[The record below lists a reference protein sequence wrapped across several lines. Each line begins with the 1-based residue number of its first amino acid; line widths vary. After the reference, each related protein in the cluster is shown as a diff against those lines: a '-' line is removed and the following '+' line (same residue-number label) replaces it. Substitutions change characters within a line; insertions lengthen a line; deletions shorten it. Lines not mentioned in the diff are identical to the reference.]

1 MSNVYDNWGR
11 LVGAVIRREQI
22 WQMFHDR
29 SPSVSSVA
37 SDFSLD
43 SQILDVSFDFSSR
56 AGTSLYQPPA
66 VENSQNEEKAVK
78 KLGSSVLE
86 MRVKR
91 KDAVQLMSSGLLPK
105 RLREVIRRYDKYLLI
120 RYLPKDLS
128 KDVMRHVCLALLK
141 RVPMFEKMDILLLD
155 AMCGRLKTV
164 LYTNNGFIWRDGD
177 PIDEMLFI
185 IRGEL
190 LSGSVTT
197 SGGKTDG
204 FSNYFKRGDFC
215 GEELLEWA
223 FDPNSSSNL
232 PISTRT
238 VQALSKAEV
247 YALAADDLK
256 FVVSQFRH
264 LYNIKQMCNIIRLY
278 SQQWRN
284 WAASTIQVE
293 WRHYHSKK
301 LVREEESSLRGA
313 LAKPIMMRISIIP
326 LQSSVSSDFS
336 LNSQVLDVPFDFSS
350 SAGTSLYQLPAFK
363 KLGSSVLEMRVKRQ
377 DAIQWMSYGLLPK
390 SLREEIRKYNKYL
403 LIRYLPKDLSKVI
416 MRHVCLALL
425 KKVPMFEKMDKI
437 ILDAMCDRLK
447 TVLYTDNGFIWRD
460 GDPIDE
466 MLFIIRGESLS
477 GSVTTNG
484 GKTDDFSNYVYLEA
498 GGFCGE
504 ELFGWA
510 LNPNSS
516 LSKLPIS
523 TRTVLANAK
532 AEVFA
537 LAADDLKFVV
547 SQFRHLY
554 NSEQMRNIFRH
565 HSAQWRTW
573 AARYIQVEW
582 RRYYRKKLVLKMH

>member
-1 MSNVYDNWGR
+1 MSNVYDNWER

-91 KDAVQLMSSGLLPK
+91 KDAIQWMSYGLLPE
-105 RLREVIRRYDKYLLI
+105 RLREVIRRYDKYLPI

-128 KDVMRHVCLALLK
+128 KDVMRHFCLALLK
-141 RVPMFEKMDILLLD
+141 RAPMFEKMDILLLD

-197 SGGKTDG
+197 NGGKTDD
-204 FSNYFKRGDFC
+204 FSNYFYLKGFDFC

-247 YALAADDLK
+247 FALAAADLK
-256 FVVSQFRH
+256 FVVSQFRY
-264 LYNIKQMCNIIRLY
+264 LYSFNQMCHIFRNY
-278 SQQWRN
+278 SLQWRN

-313 LAKPIMMRISIIP
+313 LVKPIMMRRISIIP

-336 LNSQVLDVPFDFSS
+336 LDSQVLDVPFDFSS

-403 LIRYLPKDLSKVI
+403 LSRYLPKDLSKVI

-425 KKVPMFEKMDKI
+425 KKKLVASVEKSSS
-437 ILDAMCDRLK
+437 
-447 TVLYTDNGFIWRD
+447 D
-460 GDPIDE
+460 GRSTPI
-466 MLFIIRGESLS
+466 RRCPSS
-477 GSVTTNG
+477 QSRP
-484 GKTDDFSNYVYLEA
+484 
-498 GGFCGE
+498 
-504 ELFGWA
+504 ELF
-510 LNPNSS
+510 
-516 LSKLPIS
+516 
-523 TRTVLANAK
+523 
-532 AEVFA
+532 
-537 LAADDLKFVV
+537 
-547 SQFRHLY
+547 
-554 NSEQMRNIFRH
+554 
-565 HSAQWRTW
+565 
-573 AARYIQVEW
+573 
-582 RRYYRKKLVLKMH
+582 